1 MSKEERLDELAEQV
15 VQTGN
20 HLAGDTLYEF
30 DRVREQLD
38 TADGRESLTAEL
50 ATHIVGFAIEKV
62 QWSIAM
68 YYDDD
73 NEALAKGN
81 KLIKDIQALDND
93 REME

>member
-1 MSKEERLDELAEQV
+1 MSKEDRLDELAEQI

-20 HLAGDTLYEF
+20 HLAGGTWYEF

-50 ATHIVGFAIEKV
+50 ATHIGSF
-62 QWSIAM
+62 SIAM

-73 NEALAKGN
+73 NEAITKGN
-81 KLIKDIQALDND
+81 ELIKDIQTLDND
-93 REME
+93 REIE